1 MAVQVRAAVRNIDRA
16 LFSVTLQEKNLEASR
31 LRFASLQ
38 AAPDRADVR
47 DFTTAASDLLDA
59 QDTYLQARRD
69 VQVAI
74 LQYLLDSGQMRIDP
88 DGRLRTLEGM
98 ELREDEPLD
107 FGAPGI
113 EPEAFTE

>member
-1 MAVQVRAAVRNIDRA
+1 MAVEVRAAVRNIDRA
-16 LFSVTLQEKNLEASR
+16 LFSVTLQEKNLAASR

-47 DFTTAASDLLDA
+47 DFTTAASDLLNA

-74 LQYLLDSGQMRIDP
+74 LQYLLDSGQMRINP

-98 ELREDEPLD
+98 EFRDQDPLD
-107 FGAPGI
+107 FGAPEI
-113 EPEAFTE
+113 DPDAFAE